1 MAPLLFALACVV
13 VTILAALV
21 VSRIPAR
28 SASVSYRPAPAAATT
43 DDAHDEAEARAEAE
57 AEAQAGAKTG
67 V

>member
-13 VTILAALV
+13 VTILAALI

-28 SASVSYRPAPAAATT
+28 SASVTYTAAP
-43 DDAHDEAEARAEAE
+43 DADRAGAHEAEATTE
-57 AEAQAGAKTG
+57 